1 LFVEER
7 KARRKVVKFPPFS
20 FPCCPYS
27 SFFLIR
33 RATGD
38 KKKCFF
44 CLPTNRLPERNLY
57 RPPAAC
63 RFITCRPYIIYIIY
77 TYIYNIHIIEENPQK
92 THPLAVPYPPPKTET
107 ESRKK
112 IKKIQKIFKIYFLA
126 LFKNKT
132 NLYPFPLSNSLTKPE
147 ISGFCVNVD
156 LIKKLYNYI
165 VSNKKTYS
173 VI

>member
-1 LFVEER
+1 M
-7 KARRKVVKFPPFS
+7 
-20 FPCCPYS
+20 
-27 SFFLIR
+27 FFLFADQPTAR
-33 RATGD
+33 TES
-38 KKKCFF
+38 
-44 CLPTNRLPERNLY
+44 LPTTCRLPFYYLPSFYNM
-57 RPPAAC
+57 
-63 RFITCRPYIIYIIY
+63 YIIY